1 MGLGIFRHRAAQ
13 RAQGPFAMAGFN
25 LVLLIIAAVLAL
37 LGVGCFWWRTRVS
50 REIELMASTPP
61 STAAQAA
68 QATPGTLVKIIGTLR
83 CQSPVTSEFSQQP
96 CAYFKAEITREEV
109 YYDRDSDGKERRN
122 TRTITVHSNTQNAA
136 CAVADSSGMVGID
149 FQGAEVEAVKVLERT
164 GNPNTGSGFMG
175 VLSAIGSAGDRYIE
189 YILAPDSPVYVLA
202 EARSGGQRLAQQD
215 VRHQPQV
222 GGGAHQGPR
231 LQHEMAAGGR
241 DHPAGDRGWCVVRSL
256 EGRPV
261 TAARVAFQ

>member
-1 MGLGIFRHRAAQ
+1 
-13 RAQGPFAMAGFN
+13 MAGFN
-25 LVLLIIAAVLAL
+25 LVLLIVATVLAL
-37 LGVGCFWWRTRVS
+37 LGVGCLWWRSRVG
-50 REIELMASTPP
+50 REIELMASTAP

-149 FQGAEVEAVKVLERT
+149 FQGAEVEAVKVLDRT
-164 GNPNTGSGFMG
+164 GNPDTGSGFMG
-175 VLSAIGSAGDRYIE
+175 VLSAIGSAGDRYLE
-189 YILAPDSPVYVLA
+189 YVLAPDSPVYVLA
-202 EARSGGQRLAQQD
+202 EARSGGLIGAPAKGSHNKTFVISHKSEEERTKDLGSSMKWLL
-215 VRHQPQV
+215 V
-222 GGGAHQGPR
+222 GGII
-231 LQHEMAAGGR
+231 LLVIAAGVLYGAWK
-241 DHPAGDRGWCVVRSL
+241 AG
-256 EGRPV
+256 P
-261 TAARVAFQ
+261 